1 MKLYAAT
8 TALILA
14 LSAAPRAS
22 ADNHT
27 PGLRQLQTANT
38 WYEIIDTE
46 GSWQFVDEDIGVILE
61 LDAAGTLIQ
70 SAPGGVGINTA
81 IPTATLDV
89 AGTANVS
96 GDSTLGGNAAVG
108 GTLDVTGATTGST
121 ATYSSDVSVGGTLG
135 VTGTTTLAT
144 GVVLSEDAHTI
155 THSGATSLA
164 ITSTTGY
171 VSVEDVEIN
180 ASSIGVSTKQDLVGL
195 AADGVTIDGTLTTT
209 GDISVAAI
217 TASAAVTAASTL
229 DVASDTTVGGTFA
242 ATGVATLG
250 AGLAVAGPATVGGTL
265 TVTQTLTAIAD
276 AAIAGA
282 ATVGGTFDATGAAT
296 FGGDVTITGD
306 VTIVDGMLKR
316 VSSGGTRRLK
326 SFEEQDAEI
335 DQLRKELDAIKKHLN
350 L

>member
-1 MKLYAAT
+1 MLPPPPSSWPLAPRLAPQLVSFSPLHRQRHYNRNFT
-8 TALILA
+8 LA
-14 LSAAPRAS
+14 LRLSILTSRTSIYHPFCYSSYFRPS
-22 ADNHT
+22 TDNHK
-27 PGLRQLQTANT
+27 PNLRQLQTANT

-46 GSWQFVDEDIGVILE
+46 GSWQFVDEDVGIILE

-81 IPTATLDV
+81 TPTATLDV
-89 AGTANVS
+89 DGTANIS
-96 GDSTLGGNAAVG
+96 GDSTLSGNAAVG
-108 GTLDVTGATTGST
+108 GTLDVTGASTGST
-121 ATYSSDVSVGGTLG
+121 ATYSSDVSVGGNLG

-229 DVASDTTVGGTFA
+229 NVASDTTVGGTFA
-242 ATGVATLG
+242 ATGTGKSIHFTIVTTCIVYIYIYLYILLTFSPATLTDY
-250 AGLAVAGPATVGGTL
+250 LCVL
-265 TVTQTLTAIAD
+265 
-276 AAIAGA
+276 
-282 ATVGGTFDATGAAT
+282 
-296 FGGDVTITGD
+296 
-306 VTIVDGMLKR
+306 
-316 VSSGGTRRLK
+316 SSCPSL
-326 SFEEQDAEI
+326 FM
-335 DQLRKELDAIKKHLN
+335 
-350 L
+350 

>member
-8 TALILA
+8 TALLLA

-22 ADNHT
+22 AGKFTILQCRNFTLALRLSILTSSRTSIYHPFCYSSCFRPSTDNHK

-38 WYEIIDTE
+38 WYEIIDGE
-46 GSWQFVDEDIGVILE
+46 GSWQFVDEDVGVILE
-61 LDAAGTLIQ
+61 LDASGTLIQ
-70 SAPGGVGINTA
+70 SASGGVGINNA
-81 IPTATLDV
+81 SPPATLDV
-89 AGTANVS
+89 AGTAIVS
-96 GDSTLGGNAAVG
+96 GDSTLSGNTAIG

-121 ATYSSDVSVGGTLG
+121 AAYSSDVSVGGTLG
-135 VTGTTTLAT
+135 VTGITTLAT

-217 TASAAVTAASTL
+217 TASGAVTAASTL

-242 ATGVATLG
+242 ATGVGKSIHLMIV
-250 AGLAVAGPATVGGTL
+250 LLHYILLL
-265 TVTQTLTAIAD
+265 TFSSAPLTDCLSVRSYPLSI
-276 AAIAGA
+276 
-282 ATVGGTFDATGAAT
+282 F
-296 FGGDVTITGD
+296 
-306 VTIVDGMLKR
+306 M
-316 VSSGGTRRLK
+316 
-326 SFEEQDAEI
+326 
-335 DQLRKELDAIKKHLN
+335 
-350 L
+350 

>member
-1 MKLYAAT
+1 
-8 TALILA
+8 
-14 LSAAPRAS
+14 
-22 ADNHT
+22 
-27 PGLRQLQTANT
+27 
-38 WYEIIDTE
+38 
-46 GSWQFVDEDIGVILE
+46 
-61 LDAAGTLIQ
+61 
-70 SAPGGVGINTA
+70 
-81 IPTATLDV
+81 LDV

-217 TASAAVTAASTL
+217 AASAVTASTL

-242 ATGVATLG
+242 ATGVGKSIHFMIVLHALYIFLI
-250 AGLAVAGPATVGGTL
+250 ALSSAASL
-265 TVTQTLTAIAD
+265 TNYHSMCLV
-276 AAIAGA
+276 
-282 ATVGGTFDATGAAT
+282 
-296 FGGDVTITGD
+296 
-306 VTIVDGMLKR
+306 
-316 VSSGGTRRLK
+316 
-326 SFEEQDAEI
+326 
-335 DQLRKELDAIKKHLN
+335 LDHFL
-350 L
+350 